1 MQTCCKYIN
10 YGGFTCMVKKSV
22 VLAICAVLLSN
33 TVAWGSLEA
42 QAATRDEIVDV
53 KQLQENPFEDDQAKP
68 SSNMTMKEKVAQL
81 KVQEAKNNNVVEITG
96 VLPGHVYIPK
106 GTKFKVELVDEANSK
121 SNKTGQV
128 LDIRMVDNLIINNV
142 VVIPKGKVGTA
153 YVYEGQKAAGF
164 GRKGVLKIAGKEI
177 STINGISVPLK
188 RGIVGMG
195 SADGGAVAV
204 AAVVSLVGG
213 LFMKGSN
220 IDYPAGTD
228 FEVEVKNN
236 VDLNATPNDL
246 AKIMDPSIVRGTS
259 ITVAVQ

>member
-1 MQTCCKYIN
+1 M
-10 YGGFTCMVKKSV
+10 GVSCMVKKSLALTV
-22 VLAICAVLLSN
+22 CVLLLSN
-33 TVAWGSLEA
+33 SMVWGSLEV
-42 QAATRDEIVDV
+42 QAAVHDEMVNV
-53 KQLQENPFEDDQAKP
+53 EQLNENPFADQQAKV
-68 SSNMTMKEKVAQL
+68 SENMTMKEKLEQI
-81 KVQEAKNNNVVEITG
+81 KEQEAKNDNNVQITG

-106 GTKFKVELVDEANSK
+106 GTKFKVELVDAANSK
-121 SNKTGQV
+121 INKTGQV

-142 VVIPKGKVGTA
+142 IVIPKGTVGTS

-177 STINGISVPLK
+177 NTINGVSVPLRK
-188 RGIVGMG
+188 GIVGMG

-204 AAVVSLVGG
+204 AAVLTLVGG

-246 AKIMDPSIVRGTS
+246 AKVMDVNIPHGTS
-259 ITVAVQ
+259 ITVTVQ

>member
-1 MQTCCKYIN
+1 
-10 YGGFTCMVKKSV
+10 MVKKGMVLV
-22 VLAICAVLLSN
+22 VCALLLSN
-33 TVAWGSLEA
+33 SMAWETLEV
-42 QAATRDEIVDV
+42 QAAIRDEMVNV
-53 KQLQENPFEDDQAKP
+53 NQLKENPFEDEQAKP
-68 SSNMTMKEKVAQL
+68 ISSMTMKEKVAQL
-81 KVQEAKNNNVVEITG
+81 KEQEAITNNVIEITG

-106 GTKFKVELVDEANSK
+106 GTKFKVELVDAANSK

-128 LDIRMVDNLIINNV
+128 LDIRMVDNLIVNNV
-142 VVIPKGKVGTA
+142 VVIPKGTVGTA
-153 YVYEGQKAAGF
+153 YVYEGQKAGGF

-177 STINGISVPLK
+177 STINGVSVPLRK
-188 RGIVGMG
+188 GIVGMG
-195 SADGGAVAV
+195 DSDGGAVAV

-236 VDLNATPNDL
+236 VDLNAAPNDL
-246 AKIMDPSIVRGTS
+246 AKAMDTSIARGTS